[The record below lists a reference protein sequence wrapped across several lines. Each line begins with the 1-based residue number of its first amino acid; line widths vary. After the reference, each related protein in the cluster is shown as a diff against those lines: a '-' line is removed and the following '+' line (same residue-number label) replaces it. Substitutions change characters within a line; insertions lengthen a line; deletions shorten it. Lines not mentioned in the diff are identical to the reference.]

1 MKRLGIGTT
10 ILLLLLTGIFTISA
24 SFTASAAGVAKPTKT
39 PTPTPKPPCSCTGKL
54 LTCQDFKN
62 KKAAQECFNYCKKQG
77 FGDVFKLDP
86 DKNGK
91 VCEKVKKSKK
101 AGGCHPSYPT
111 VCIPPKPPD
120 LDCKDIPYRNF
131 KVIRPDP
138 HKFDGDGDGIGCET

>member
-1 MKRLGIGTT
+1 MKHVSITVLALLFLLIGS
-10 ILLLLLTGIFTISA
+10 FTISELVPV
-24 SFTASAAGVAKPTKT
+24 SAAGAAKPTRT

-54 LTCQDFKN
+54 LTCKDFKN
-62 KKAAQECFNYCKKQG
+62 KKAAQACFDYCKKQR

-91 VCEKVKKSKK
+91 VCEKVKKNKK
-101 AGGCHPSYPT
+101 SGGCDPAYPT

-131 KVIRPDP
+131 KVLPKDP
-138 HKFDGDGDGIGCET
+138 HKFDGDKDGIGCET